1 MREEKGAAIQPAIT
15 EAARSVPAPQLPLA
29 PALVW
34 LMAATCGL
42 VVANIYYNQPLLA
55 EIGRTFNLSESRVS
69 LVATITQVGYTLG
82 LLFVVPL
89 GDKRERKSLILM
101 LLLAAAGCLA
111 AAAAAPGF
119 VLLAVASLCIGL
131 FSAVP
136 QLLIPMAAS
145 LASDEER
152 GRVVGK
158 VMSGLL
164 IGILVSRTISG
175 YVGAHFGWRTMF
187 WAGAVVMVLLTG
199 ILARMLPRNQPRF
212 AGSYG
217 SLLRSLGTLTRELPT
232 LRCSALVGACL
243 FGGFSA
249 FWTTLVFFL
258 EGDTYRYG
266 SDVAG
271 LFGLIGASGALAAS
285 FAGKS
290 ADCKGADYGLNLGIL
305 LFLGAY
311 ALLAFGGYY
320 LLSLVVSVVVLDVGQ
335 QMAHVSNQARI
346 FTLLPE
352 ARSRLNTV
360 YMTASFL
367 GASLG
372 SFAGAWA
379 WTHFQWPGVCGVGLA
394 FGSAAYLVNRFY
406 GRQAF
411 FRELS
416 ANSSP

>member
-1 MREEKGAAIQPAIT
+1 MKEVAAADVQPVT
-15 EAARSVPAPQLPLA
+15 EDVRPTPSIPMA

-34 LMAATCGL
+34 LMAVTCGL

-55 EIGRTFNLSESRVS
+55 EIGRTFGLSESGVS

-89 GDKRERKSLILM
+89 GDKRERKGLTLV
-101 LLLAAAGCLA
+101 LLLCAAVCMAGA
-111 AAAAAPGF
+111 AVAPTF
-119 VLLAVASLCIGL
+119 ALLGVASLLIGL

-164 IGILVSRTISG
+164 IGILLSRTISG
-175 YVGAHFGWRTMF
+175 YVGGHFGWRTMF
-187 WAGAVVMVLLTG
+187 WAGAGVMVVLTG
-199 ILARMLPRNQPRF
+199 ILARMLPRNQPQF

-217 SLLRSLGTLTRELPT
+217 SLLKSLGTLTAELPV
-232 LRCSALVGACL
+232 LRRSALVGACM
-243 FGGFSA
+243 FAGFSA

-258 EGDTYRYG
+258 EYEYHYG
-266 SDVAG
+266 SAVAG
-271 LFGLIGASGALAAS
+271 LFGLIGASGAFAAS

-290 ADCKGADYGLNLGIL
+290 ADTKGADYALNLGIL

-311 ALLAFGGYY
+311 VLLAGGGQY
-320 LLSLVVSVVVLDVGQ
+320 LLVLILSVVILDVGQ
-335 QMAHVSNQARI
+335 QMTHISNQARI
-346 FTLLPE
+346 FTLRPE

-360 YMTASFL
+360 YMTTCFI
-367 GASLG
+367 GASVGSLLG
-372 SFAGAWA
+372 GIAWD
-379 WTHFQWPGVCGVGLA
+379 HFHWLGVCSVGLG
-394 FGSAAYLVNRFY
+394 FVVLAYLLNRFY
-406 GRQAF
+406 GRTAIN
-411 FRELS
+411 
-416 ANSSP
+416 AVA